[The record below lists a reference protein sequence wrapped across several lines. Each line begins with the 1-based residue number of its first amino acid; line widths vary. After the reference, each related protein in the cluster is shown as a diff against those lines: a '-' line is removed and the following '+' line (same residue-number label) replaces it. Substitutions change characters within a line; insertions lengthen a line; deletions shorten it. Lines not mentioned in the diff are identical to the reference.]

1 MKRIRQ
7 TIDNET
13 DVDMTPM
20 LDVVFILLIFFIVT
34 TSFIKESAI
43 DIHRPQKSAPPT
55 DIESKNVVIKLTKL
69 NQVLFNNRKI
79 LRTAIR
85 SNIEV
90 FLSQHPKAQVLLQ
103 AAKTANTGILVN
115 IVDQAKLAGIQQVTV
130 GQLAENNQ

>member
-1 MKRIRQ
+1 MRIKRKRL
-7 TIDNET
+7 DSET

-34 TSFIKESAI
+34 TSFVKESAI
-43 DIHRPQKSAPPT
+43 DIQRPQKTDSKATPPS
-55 DIESKNVVIKLTKL
+55 DNLVIKLTAQ
-69 NQVLFNNRKI
+69 NQVLFNNREI

-90 FLSQHPKAQVLLQ
+90 FLSRHPQAKVLVKV
-103 AAKTANTGILVN
+103 AKSANTGILVN

-130 GQLAENNQ
+130 AHLANSS